1 MQLIQSV
8 HLLIL
13 FALETDEIFAWII
26 YYILHDI
33 LVSSQSA
40 IDNKLYSAWKQVI
53 NTKIPFQGRSDI
65 WVFT

>member
-40 IDNKLYSAWKQVI
+40 IDNKLYSAWK
-53 NTKIPFQGRSDI
+53 
-65 WVFT
+65 

>member
-13 FALETDEIFAWII
+13 FALETMKYLPEL

-40 IDNKLYSAWKQVI
+40 IDNKLYSA
-53 NTKIPFQGRSDI
+53 
-65 WVFT
+65 